1 MMRHT
6 DYAVTLA
13 ASSASLDTFEAAL
26 DRLPEACLLGSD
38 ETGCAALVFT
48 VSAAGPLDAVERGM
62 ALLRE
67 EDVEVPNGASL
78 TVLEHTLEATA

>member
-13 ASSASLDTFEAAL
+13 ASSASLDAFEAAL
-26 DRLPEACLLGSD
+26 DRLPEACLVGSD
-38 ETGCAALVFT
+38 ETGCAALIFT
-48 VSAAGPLDAVERGM
+48 VSAVDPLDAAARGM

-78 TVLEHTLEATA
+78 TVLEHVLEASA